1 MPKPRRSIEFQVTGR
16 YALFTDPLSK
26 VGGEKCSYHVP
37 TYEALK
43 GIAKSIYWKPT
54 LIWVIDEVRVMKR
67 IRTQTKGVKPL
78 DLGGGNSLAIYTF
91 LADVQYQVRAH
102 FEWNE
107 HRPELS
113 DDRIEAKHH
122 AIAQRMI
129 DRGGRQDVFLGTGLG
144 PRAYAIIGQGTI
156 SRIIESKPEELRLF
170 LEEAAGVSKYKE
182 RRRETEN
189 RLKDTRENLTRV
201 EDILRELNN
210 NLDKLEKQAEVATRY
225 HGLQEQGTLKLHQLW
240 FLKHRDAATEESRI
254 KLAVLEATNALEGR
268 MAELRAVEAELEH
281 VRQDHYAVSDELH
294 AAQGVLAEANLEVS
308 RLEERIRYVVEGR
321 QRVEQR
327 LAELKGQNDQWAE
340 RKAAAEFELEE
351 LAEKMMAAEEQAEI
365 LAAQAEELAG
375 NVPSLEDAVRAAT
388 QRGGEMSKEL
398 G

>member
-122 AIAQRMI
+122 AIAQRMKLPPE
-129 DRGGRQDVFLGTGLG
+129 RVF
-144 PRAYAIIGQGTI
+144 
-156 SRIIESKPEELRLF
+156 
-170 LEEAAGVSKYKE
+170 
-182 RRRETEN
+182 
-189 RLKDTRENLTRV
+189 
-201 EDILRELNN
+201 
-210 NLDKLEKQAEVATRY
+210 
-225 HGLQEQGTLKLHQLW
+225 
-240 FLKHRDAATEESRI
+240 
-254 KLAVLEATNALEGR
+254 
-268 MAELRAVEAELEH
+268 M
-281 VRQDHYAVSDELH
+281 
-294 AAQGVLAEANLEVS
+294 NLERYGNTSAASIPIALDEAVHTGRVVTGDYVLFVAFGAGLTWAS
-308 RLEERIRYVVEGR
+308 ALIR
-321 QRVEQR
+321 
-327 LAELKGQNDQWAE
+327 W
-340 RKAAAEFELEE
+340 
-351 LAEKMMAAEEQAEI
+351 
-365 LAAQAEELAG
+365 
-375 NVPSLEDAVRAAT
+375 S
-388 QRGGEMSKEL
+388 
-398 G
+398 

>member
-129 DRGGRQDVFLGTGLG
+129 DRGGRQDVFLGTRDCQGYVQACEFGSGAGELDDAGELAFGLMFHG
-144 PRAYAIIGQGTI
+144 FDYPDETGGT
-156 SRIIESKPEELRLF
+156 
-170 LEEAAGVSKYKE
+170 
-182 RRRETEN
+182 
-189 RLKDTRENLTRV
+189 
-201 EDILRELNN
+201 
-210 NLDKLEKQAEVATRY
+210 
-225 HGLQEQGTLKLHQLW
+225 
-240 FLKHRDAATEESRI
+240 
-254 KLAVLEATNALEGR
+254 
-268 MAELRAVEAELEH
+268 
-281 VRQDHYAVSDELH
+281 ELH
-294 AAQGVLAEANLEVS
+294 ARFWRPTMVNGVIRFARPQDCTER
-308 RLEERIRYVVEGR
+308 RLVRSMSVKAFGLNQDIRPV
-321 QRVEQR
+321 
-327 LAELKGQNDQWAE
+327 
-340 RKAAAEFELEE
+340 
-351 LAEKMMAAEEQAEI
+351 
-365 LAAQAEELAG
+365 
-375 NVPSLEDAVRAAT
+375 DADA
-388 QRGGEMSKEL
+388 SEL
-398 G
+398 GVSA